1 MASLLASLFFL
12 PAAVTSAIVSILAIL
27 RRRSSSSQRIITHV
41 PNSASQRDGDMRL
54 TAGPSFSR
62 TQQQS
67 EQSVEVTSE
76 MTAPLSAVVA
86 PALDKDIRFVLGQ
99 SSMPLSVYES
109 PLMKSFRRFK
119 QRRREGIHEQ
129 GSDGYYIVQRTV
141 DTGQQ
146 APHTSDSEVWFLY
159 GRGPV
164 FDPKTEEEDP
174 LA

>member
-1 MASLLASLFFL
+1 MLLSFIVACCGAFFVC
-12 PAAVTSAIVSILAIL
+12 PSCVVS
-27 RRRSSSSQRIITHV
+27 
-41 PNSASQRDGDMRL
+41 DDFF
-54 TAGPSFSR
+54 AG
-62 TQQQS
+62 
-67 EQSVEVTSE
+67 
-76 MTAPLSAVVA
+76 
-86 PALDKDIRFVLGQ
+86 FVLGQ